1 MKVWMMVSNSK
12 KILFE
17 REYCSKKVMAERF
30 FGDLMMQAERPW
42 EEIKL
47 LISRRIEYGKKTKKG
62 GRKQG
67 QRGASA
73 A

>member
-12 KILFE
+12 KVLFE

-30 FGDLMMQAERPW
+30 FSDLVKQAERPW
-42 EEIKL
+42 EEIKI

-62 GRKQG
+62 
-67 QRGASA
+67 
-73 A
+73 